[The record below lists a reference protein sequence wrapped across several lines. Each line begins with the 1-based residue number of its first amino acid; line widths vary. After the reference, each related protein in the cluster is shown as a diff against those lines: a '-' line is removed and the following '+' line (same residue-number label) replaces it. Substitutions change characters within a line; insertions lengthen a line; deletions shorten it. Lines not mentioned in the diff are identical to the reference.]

1 MTELIYEQPLNEK
14 TRSYLRLEY
23 LEQQLQMNLTQDH
36 QHRCFYPLFS
46 LCELAERCDYR
57 GEVLKDLDKQ
67 MALLSNWQN
76 LPHIDKQQVD
86 KYLSLLSDARDTLQ
100 ISE

>member
-23 LEQQLQMNLTQDH
+23 LAEQLQANLDQDH

-46 LCELAERCDYR
+46 LCEL
-57 GEVLKDLDKQ
+57 
-67 MALLSNWQN
+67 
-76 LPHIDKQQVD
+76 
-86 KYLSLLSDARDTLQ
+86 T
-100 ISE
+100 